1 MKKSNIILVC
11 FLISFLLS
19 LDLVLKYIVSNYL
32 TSINI
37 IDNFFSLTYVLNDG
51 AAFSL
56 FRGNIYILIIIAI
69 ICLFFIIYE
78 LKNNL
83 NDRILS
89 IGYSLLL
96 AGLLGN
102 FIDILIDGYVVDY
115 LSFDIFGYGFP
126 VFNIADIG
134 ITIGF
139 IILAINILR
148 RDGNEFRDTSNKQ
161 RGEEN

>member
-102 FIDILIDGYVVDY
+102 FIDRLIDGYVVDY
-115 LSFDIFGYGFP
+115 LSFKLLGYNYPIFNF
-126 VFNIADIG
+126 ADILIVGG
-134 ITIGF
+134 I
-139 IILAINILR
+139 IIVIIKEVLK
-148 RDGNEFRDTSNKQ
+148 E
-161 RGEEN
+161 RGKKDEVRSK